1 VLVLGLEAS
10 CDETACAVVRD
21 DGCVLSDVIHTQ
33 VRLHAQHGGVVPE
46 IASRD
51 HVRHV
56 TRVVERALEEAGV
69 PLEAIDAIA
78 VTARPGLLGA
88 LLVGVEFAKALS
100 LATGKPLVGVDHL
113 HGHLSASAL
122 FPRDSEKRERPPF
135 PHVALVASGGHTA
148 LYLVKGPR
156 AADVEAI
163 GATRDD
169 AAGECFDKIA
179 KAIGLGYPG
188 GPAIDRWAE
197 RGDAAMSP
205 LTFPRDRLEAFDF
218 SFSGMKTRVAAYVEA
233 HGVPKS
239 EEELAHLCAGVRG
252 AIVRTLVDKTVA
264 AAESTGVCAI
274 TLGGGVAANRALRL
288 ELARAAESRGIACF
302 LPQRFACTDNGAM
315 IAWAGIQ
322 RLIAGER
329 DGLDLDASTTSELP
343 SVTRKGR
350 GRRTERAKGA

>member
-1 VLVLGLEAS
+1 MLVLGIEAS

-33 VRLHAQHGGVVPE
+33 TAIHAPHGGVVPE

-56 TRVVERALEEAGV
+56 SRVVERALAEAGAT
-69 PLEAIDAIA
+69 LDDIGAIA

-122 FPRDSEKRERPPF
+122 FDRQTVDHEAPPY

-156 AADVEAI
+156 CEDVSAL
-163 GATRDD
+163 GSTRDD

-197 RGDAAMSP
+197 RGDPARCA
-205 LTFPRDRLEAFDF
+205 LTFPRDRIEGFDF
-218 SFSGMKTRVAAYVEA
+218 SFSGLKTRVAAHVET
-233 HGVPKS
+233 HGLPQS
-239 EEELAHLCAGVRG
+239 EDELAHLCAAVRA
-252 AIVRTLVDKTVA
+252 AIVRTLVDKTIA
-264 AAESTGVCAI
+264 ATEETNAGNVTI
-274 TLGGGVAANRALRL
+274 GGGVAANRALRM
-288 ELARAAESRGIACF
+288 ELARAAEARALRCF
-302 LPQRFACTDNGAM
+302 LPARFACTDNGAM
-315 IAWAGIQ
+315 IAWAGLQ
-322 RLIAGER
+322 RLRAGER
-329 DGLDLDASTTSELP
+329 DDLDLDASTTSSLP
-343 SVTRKGR
+343 TVTRKGR
-350 GRRTERAKGA
+350 GRRDAEKRRI

>member
-1 VLVLGLEAS
+1 MLVLGLEAS

-33 VRLHAQHGGVVPE
+33 TAIHAPHGGVVPE
-46 IASRD
+46 VASRD

-56 TRVVERALEEAGV
+56 SRVVDRAIAEAGV
-69 PLEAIDAIA
+69 HLDDIDAIA

-122 FPRDSEKRERPPF
+122 FARDTTHHEAPAY

-156 AADVEAI
+156 CEDVDAL

-197 RGDAAMSP
+197 RGDPAQCP
-205 LTFPRDRLEAFDF
+205 LTFPRDRLEGFDF
-218 SFSGMKTRVAAYVEA
+218 SFSGLKTRVAAHVEA
-233 HGVPKS
+233 HGVPKNES
-239 EEELAHLCAGVRG
+239 ELAHLCAGVRA
-252 AIVRTLVDKTVA
+252 AIVQTLVAKTIA
-264 AAESTGVCAI
+264 ATEETNAG
-274 TLGGGVAANRALRL
+274 TLTIGGGVAANRALRS
-288 ELARAAESRGIACF
+288 ELARAAEARALRCY
-302 LPQRFACTDNGAM
+302 LPARFACTDNGAM
-315 IAWAGIQ
+315 IAWAGLQ
-322 RLIAGER
+322 RLRAGER
-329 DGLDLDASTTSELP
+329 DDLDLDASTTSTLP

-350 GRRTERAKGA
+350 GRREQEKRRP

>member
-1 VLVLGLEAS
+1 MLVLGLEAS

-33 VRLHAQHGGVVPE
+33 TAIHAPHGGVVPE

-56 TRVVERALEEAGV
+56 SRVVDRALAEAGV
-69 PLEAIDAIA
+69 GLREIDAIA

-122 FPRDSEKRERPPF
+122 FARDAVHHEAPPY

-148 LYLVKGPR
+148 LYLVSGPR
-156 AADVEAI
+156 AEDVRAL

-179 KAIGLGYPG
+179 KVIGLGYPG

-197 RGDAAMSP
+197 RGDAAKCP
-205 LTFPRDRLEAFDF
+205 LTFPRDRLEGFDF
-218 SFSGMKTRVAAYVEA
+218 SFSGLKTRVAAHVEA
-233 HGVPKS
+233 NGVPKS
-239 EEELAHLCAGVRG
+239 EEELAHLCAAVRA
-252 AIVRTLVDKTVA
+252 AIVRTLVDKTIA
-264 AAESTGVCAI
+264 ATEETNASTF
-274 TLGGGVAANRALRL
+274 TLGGGVAANRALRA
-288 ELARAAESRGIACF
+288 ELARVAEARALRCY
-302 LPQRFACTDNGAM
+302 LPARFACTDNGAM
-315 IAWAGIQ
+315 IAWAGLQ
-322 RLIAGER
+322 RLRAGER
-329 DGLDLDASTTSELP
+329 DTLDLDASTTSSLP
-343 SVTRKGR
+343 TVTRKGR
-350 GRRTERAKGA
+350 GRRDAEKRGS

>member
-21 DGCVLSDVIHTQ
+21 DGCVLSDVVHTQ
-33 VRLHAQHGGVVPE
+33 TSLHAPHGGVVPE

-51 HVRHV
+51 HVRRV
-56 TRVVERALEEAGV
+56 SRVVERALEEAGV
-69 PLEAIDAIA
+69 RLEDVDAIA

-122 FPRDSEKRERPPF
+122 FAPNQAEHAPPPF

-148 LYLVKGPR
+148 LYLVKGPH
-156 AADVEAI
+156 ASEVEAL
-163 GATRDD
+163 GSTRDD

-197 RGDAAMSP
+197 RGDPDLCP
-205 LTFPRDRLEAFDF
+205 LAFPRDRLEAFDF
-218 SFSGMKTRVAAYVEA
+218 SFSGLKTRVAAHVEA
-233 HGVPKS
+233 HGVPRG
-239 EEELAHLCAGVRG
+239 EEELAHLCAAVRR

-264 AAESTGVCAI
+264 AAEHGGVAAV
-274 TLGGGVAANRALRL
+274 TLGGGVAANRALRA
-288 ELARAAESRGIACF
+288 ELARAANAKGIACH
-302 LPQRFACTDNGAM
+302 LPARFACTDNGAM
-315 IAWAGIQ
+315 IAWAGLQ
-322 RLIAGER
+322 RLRAGER
-329 DGLDLDASTTSELP
+329 DDLDLDAATTSVLP
-343 SVTRKGR
+343 TATRKGR
-350 GRRTERAKGA
+350 GRRDRAKGS